1 MHERVDPRCG
11 RRSVVLSRSN
21 VTFPRSDEV
30 SGLELDGLIV
40 DLDGVVW
47 LGAEE
52 ISGSVEAIRALD
64 ARGIRVVFLTN
75 DPRSS
80 RHAHARRLTALGID
94 TTEETIVTSASA
106 LASFLTQ
113 HEDLGARIY
122 AIGSADFKAELESAG
137 LNDIHGD
144 AGRDADIVAVA
155 GHDGFDY
162 SELRIATQALR
173 RGARLYAAGRDAIFP
188 MPEGPWPGTGAIVAA
203 VEVAGGRS
211 AISVGKPEPYIFEL
225 ASSLLIGCGHV
236 AIVGDNL
243 LSDILGGR
251 RAGLTTILVLT
262 GSSQRDEIPG
272 ASAAPDVVVE
282 RLADVAHAIVRSTG
296 A

>member
-1 MHERVDPRCG
+1 MDERATCR
-11 RRSVVLSRSN
+11 
-21 VTFPRSDEV
+21 FPRSDKV
-30 SGLELDGLIV
+30 AGLELDGLIV

-52 ISGSVEAIRALD
+52 ISGSAEAIRELD
-64 ARGIRVVFLTN
+64 ARGIRVVFVTN

-80 RHAHARRLTALGID
+80 RHALARRLTGLGVD
-94 TTEETIVTSASA
+94 TTEEAIVTGASA
-106 LASFLTQ
+106 LASFLTE
-113 HEDLGARIY
+113 HEDPAADIY

-137 LNDIHGD
+137 LNDVHGD

-162 SELRIATQALR
+162 AELRIATQALR
-173 RGARLYAAGRDAIFP
+173 RGARLFAAGRDAIFP

-211 AISVGKPEPYIFEL
+211 AVSVGKPEPYIFEL
-225 ASSLLIGCGHV
+225 ASSLLVGCRHV

-243 LSDILGGR
+243 VSDILGGH

-262 GSSQRDEIPG
+262 GTSQRDDVPD
-272 ASAAPDVVVE
+272 APAAPDVVVD
-282 RLADVAHAIVRSTG
+282 RLADVAHAIVRPTDP
-296 A
+296 